1 MEAMMRVIIVVIS
14 AIVIVAVSG
23 LSLHLTP
30 SAIATL
36 PEQAIVRM
44 DPNALHLS
52 IDVKSLPKQ
61 DVEAIQGF

>member
-1 MEAMMRVIIVVIS
+1 MRLIIAVIS
-14 AIVIVAVSG
+14 AIAIVAGSG
-23 LSLHLTP
+23 LSLHFTP

-36 PEQAIVRM
+36 PEQAIVQM

-52 IDVKSLPKQ
+52 INVRSLPEQ

>member
-1 MEAMMRVIIVVIS
+1 MRVIIVVIS

-36 PEQAIVRM
+36 PEQAVVRM
-44 DPNALHLS
+44 DPHAMHPS
-52 IDVKSLPKQ
+52 IDVRSLPKQ

>member
-1 MEAMMRVIIVVIS
+1 MRIIIVVIS
-14 AIVIVAVSG
+14 AIAIVAVSG

-36 PEQAIVRM
+36 PEQAIVQM

-52 IDVKSLPKQ
+52 INVRSLPEQ

>member
-1 MEAMMRVIIVVIS
+1 
-14 AIVIVAVSG
+14 VSG

>member
-1 MEAMMRVIIVVIS
+1 
-14 AIVIVAVSG
+14 
-23 LSLHLTP
+23 
-30 SAIATL
+30 
-36 PEQAIVRM
+36 M

>member
-1 MEAMMRVIIVVIS
+1 METMMRVIIVVIS

-36 PEQAIVRM
+36 PEQAIVQM
-44 DPNALHLS
+44 DPNELHLS
-52 IDVKSLPKQ
+52 INVRSLPEQ

>member
-1 MEAMMRVIIVVIS
+1 METMMRVIIVVIS

-36 PEQAIVRM
+36 PEQAIVQM

-52 IDVKSLPKQ
+52 INVRSLPEQ